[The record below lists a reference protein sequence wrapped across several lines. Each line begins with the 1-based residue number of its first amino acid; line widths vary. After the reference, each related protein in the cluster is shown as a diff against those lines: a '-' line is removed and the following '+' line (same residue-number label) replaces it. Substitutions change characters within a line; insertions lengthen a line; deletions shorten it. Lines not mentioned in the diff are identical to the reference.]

1 MASKSYNKITD
12 IYDDLIL
19 QVVKVADFGVARVK
33 SQTEVMTAETRTYRW
48 MAPELEKEII
58 ELTLQRDVAQS
69 QVQDLLR
76 LAGDEDSMVGL
87 NNYPHLRVQKSPD
100 SGNATSK
107 ASLSSYP
114 HFLDVSVRAFDR
126 SLSSYGHVSSFVDH
140 YIQIPN
146 FEENFQQNDASPHL
160 LVTTANFIRSNSANS
175 WDEIEEQTNGTSE
188 DLCKDVRCIET
199 VSTDQNS
206 ESYRSSPEE
215 NTRISELM
223 MDENGDRMDQEDR
236 TDQEFVSQPNEEDRG
251 LSYIPHFVAPSPK
264 ITSPWPL
271 RKYTCSSQSLQL
283 TRSSSC
289 KESLMTRPYSPL
301 FEKVENNENT
311 PPNGFERVFT
321 RRSEGIRSNLSES
334 SVKWV

>member
-1 MASKSYNKITD
+1 
-12 IYDDLIL
+12 
-19 QVVKVADFGVARVK
+19 
-33 SQTEVMTAETRTYRW
+33 
-48 MAPELEKEII
+48 
-58 ELTLQRDVAQS
+58 
-69 QVQDLLR
+69 
-76 LAGDEDSMVGL
+76 MVGL

-107 ASLSSYP
+107 ASPSSYP
-114 HFLDVSVRAFDR
+114 HSLDVGVRAFDR
-126 SLSSYGHVSSFVDH
+126 SLCSYGRVSSFVDH

-175 WDEIEEQTNGTSE
+175 WDEIKEQTNGTLE

-223 MDENGDRMDQEDR
+223 MDENGDKMDQEDR

-251 LSYIPHFVAPSPK
+251 LSYIPHFVAPSHE

-271 RKYTCSSQSLQL
+271 RKYICSSQSLQL

-301 FEKVENNENT
+301 FENVENNENT

-321 RRSEGIRSNLSES
+321 RRPEGIRSKLSELNRGADVERLLRKGSES
-334 SVKWV
+334 SVGSAAAIELEAQDDALPNGCRC